1 MRTDGAIITNA
12 GQELLSYALAN
23 NKQVNFTKVKLGKGD
38 VNTFDEAKKL
48 TDVVSFYKQ
57 IPITSIARNNAGI
70 VRIRSSFTNADF
82 PLQVVLKEIGVFAVV
97 EGKSEVL
104 FGYVN
109 DGEGES
115 FPPGSSGNIVERVRD
130 IYVGVSTNTQ
140 VTAVVDR
147 SVVYATIYDLDE
159 EIAKCAKKITRVNPG
174 NGIHGGGTLGEDI
187 TVSIKSNDT
196 SINLDVA
203 NGITLKK
210 TTSWLNDAAQLFT
223 AKGALDLFNTLT
235 TNFTNGINAAKEVL
249 RLDIVKKLN
258 KGAYLGDAQ
267 DLKNDIDER
276 VPYYSSTKIVGI
288 HYNPN
293 VGLHW
298 YPNVSTAYKFWDSH
312 NFNPDEKLDR
322 GGLTGTA
329 LELKNWLVTNYTTL
343 MNNIRD
349 TLSNAINTKLSHGGY
364 GATAQDLK
372 NEVDTK
378 VSKNGDTLNGI
389 LTSNATSMMVSG
401 VTGMHLHSNSDQI
414 GFLNRDGNWM
424 FRTDQYGT
432 TLVNGSIHTGGNI
445 SIANNAPIIE
455 LVENDTGTKAYLVL
469 DGAGGRLQRDST
481 AGSNIFSWDSKSAI
495 FNGLS
500 TGNVN
505 RLGDNVAGELTFT
518 SANMLKSGVNAMRL
532 YANSSGIGFLKADT
546 SWGLLVDKTGNI
558 STAGNVDIASGS
570 GVYFGGKRVLQDH
583 GNGDITLSGRTGD
596 LYIGYNNPAHGY
608 STRNVSIDSP
618 IQKHPQG
625 RSVSAG
631 PNGYTVQEVTID
643 QSVGAVG
650 QEMIC
655 AGKSTG
661 MGIHQDGNTYFWK
674 GEATTGP
681 ETKDYYLKVGDTNS
695 GNDTFTVMHRR
706 IITERNQS
714 AFDVNGA
721 LINKRGGF
729 VSTINNQEQSN
740 TYYGHIL
747 METGQGSGQNY
758 NIKTGIGHLRL
769 GDTAHEWLSTRIYSI
784 VDNNPTTMKEWAF
797 HHDTG
802 VFQSAGLSTSNAVEC
817 HHPSLIVSKVTG
829 MQLHSNEGQI
839 GFLSSSGHWI
849 FRVNQST
856 GEVVNSYSSFIMPT
870 GLRMF
875 SAGDSIGFLGT
886 DTNWKFRTDN
896 NGNTFSE
903 GKVDAKG
910 GKLGGYLASLAGDYA
925 GLKST
930 SAGVLENRYASG
942 VSWNDNPTNNGFD
955 IKAEL
960 GLLRPSTNPG
970 EWGKITLSSIVNRDT
985 GTVKTW
991 EFGMQDG
998 SFSCPGVV
1006 TSQGSEVLT
1015 FANANRYCP
1024 HRVGDIIEST
1034 SAEHPASTWLGTQWE
1049 RYGNGMVV
1057 VGVSETEVEFA
1068 SAGQTGGAK
1077 YVSLTEAQNGPH
1089 THTLTSITG
1098 GSGWYGQGGNL
1109 GGFGGVTTSSSGS
1122 GESHNNLQ
1130 PYVALYRWRRVA

>member
-1 MRTDGAIITNA
+1 MSK
-12 GQELLSYALAN
+12 E
-23 NKQVNFTKVKLGKGD
+23 
-38 VNTFDEAKKL
+38 E
-48 TDVVSFYKQ
+48 KQ
-57 IPITSIARNNAGI
+57 I
-70 VRIRSSFTNADF
+70 
-82 PLQVVLKEIGVFAVV
+82 KEITD
-97 EGKSEVL
+97 
-104 FGYVN
+104 N
-109 DGEGES
+109 
-115 FPPGSSGNIVERVRD
+115 
-130 IYVGVSTNTQ
+130 
-140 VTAVVDR
+140 
-147 SVVYATIYDLDE
+147 DLDTGRDLVTE
-159 EIAKCAKKITRVNPG
+159 NYQLEI
-174 NGIHGGGTLGEDI
+174 L
-187 TVSIKSNDT
+187 
-196 SINLDVA
+196 
-203 NGITLKK
+203 TLKDK
-210 TTSWLNDAAQLFT
+210 V
-223 AKGALDLFNTLT
+223 DLRRFSRAFL
-235 TNFTNGINAAKEVL
+235 KV
-249 RLDIVKKLN
+249 DKL
-258 KGAYLGDAQ
+258 
-267 DLKNDIDER
+267 LKNIF
-276 VPYYSSTKIVGI
+276 S
-288 HYNPN
+288 N
-293 VGLHW
+293 
-298 YPNVSTAYKFWDSH
+298 
-312 NFNPDEKLDR
+312 KLDKGEY
-322 GGLTGTA
+322 GG
-329 LELKNWLVTNYTTL
+329 
-343 MNNIRD
+343 
-349 TLSNAINTKLSHGGY
+349 S
-364 GATAQDLK
+364 AQDLK

-401 VTGMHLHSNSDQI
+401 VTGMHIHSNSDQI

-546 SWGLLVDKTGNI
+546 SWGLLVDKAGNM
-558 STAGNVDIASGS
+558 STSGNVDIAIGA

-583 GNGDITLSGRTGD
+583 NNGSITLSGRGGD
-596 LYIGYNNPAHGY
+596 VYIGYNNPEAGFNTHY
-608 STRNVSIDSP
+608 IMMDSP
-618 IQKHPQG
+618 IQKNPQG
-625 RSVSAG
+625 RSVSVG
-631 PNGYTVQEVTID
+631 PNGYAVQEVTID
-643 QSVGAVG
+643 QSSGTIG

-714 AFDVNGA
+714 AFDLNGA
-721 LINKRGGF
+721 LTTKRGGF

-747 METGQGSGQNY
+747 METGQGNGQNF
-758 NIKTGIGHLRL
+758 NVKTGIGHLRR

-817 HHPSLIVSKVTG
+817 DHPSLIVSKVTG

-930 SAGVLENRYASG
+930 SVGVLENRYASG
-942 VSWNDNPTNNGFD
+942 VSWNDTPTNNGFD

-960 GLLRPSTNPG
+960 GLLRPNTSPG
-970 EWGKITLSSIVNRDT
+970 DWGKITLSSIVNRDT
-985 GTVKTW
+985 GTVRTW
-991 EFGMQDG
+991 EFGMSDG
-998 SFSCPGVV
+998 SFNCPGVV

-1057 VGVSETEVEFA
+1057 VGVSEGEGEFA
-1068 SAGQTGGAK
+1068 SAGQIGGSK
-1077 YVSLTEAQNGPH
+1077 THSLTIAEMPPH
-1089 THTLTSITG
+1089 THPSGGYDMPGDPNLGWPSGDTSGSNTAANTGVTG
-1098 GSGWYGQGGNL
+1098 GGQP
-1109 GGFGGVTTSSSGS
+1109 
-1122 GESHNNLQ
+1122 HNNLQ
-1130 PYVALYRWRRVA
+1130 PYVALYRWRRIA